1 MTNTELPDGVKTDVD
16 FTAGF
21 CPRCGYG
28 IGLEGHKTQT
38 VCPRCSTLV
47 KLGMVRGTYREA
59 VPCNADCQYARGRLC
74 ACSCGG
80 RNHRRGYI
88 AMPELVPGW
97 VRERDVRAKAAAETR
112 AARKAADVKA
122 AAEAIRETNR
132 REWLTRF
139 PILAALLG
147 DDSEYRGAG
156 GFAWDMRCALEQG
169 RMTERQA
176 EAAARMIERDRA
188 DRERIEQREAAKA
201 AAIAA
206 GVKVPTG
213 RQRFTGIVVTAKWQ
227 PAYTYG
233 AGETL
238 KILVVTEAGWKV
250 WVTAPRSMENVDT
263 LIETKAEIAMTA
275 SLEPSEDDQ
284 LFGFGK
290 RPTYHGTT
298 GVIKA

>member
-1 MTNTELPDGVKTDVD
+1 MTVTEILPEGIKADVA

-28 IGLEGHKTQT
+28 IGREGYATKAT
-38 VCPRCSTLV
+38 CPKCSTV
-47 KLGMVRGTYREA
+47 VTLGMVRGRFNDA
-59 VPCNADCQYARGRLC
+59 VPCNADCQYARGNLC
-74 ACSCGG
+74 SCACGG

-97 VRERDVRAKAAAETR
+97 VRERDSKAHAAKTERAE
-112 AARKAADVKA
+112 RKAADIKA
-122 AAEAIRETNR
+122 AAEALRETNR
-132 REWLTRF
+132 TEHLKAY
-139 PILAALLG
+139 PILAALLT
-147 DDSEYRGAG
+147 DEYAG
-156 GFAWDMRCALEQG
+156 MWGFAGDMRMALEQG

-176 EAAARMIERDRA
+176 AAAARMIERDREIA
-188 DRERIEQREAAKA
+188 AREQAREAAKA

-206 GVKVPTG
+206 GVTVPTG
-213 RQRFTGIVVTAKWQ
+213 RQRFTGIVVTAKLQ
-227 PAYTYG
+227 DPYCYG
-233 AGETL
+233 AASTL

-250 WVTAPRSMENVDT
+250 WVTAPSSMTDVDT
-263 LIETKAEIAMTA
+263 LIEAKAEIAMTA
-275 SLEPSEDDQ
+275 TLEPSDDDQ